1 MQFSHVCKNVCNKV
15 CKTSIYVCKN
25 SNSFVRTLK
34 IFTEVTIS
42 MQFLHVCR
50 SVCNRVHKTSI
61 FVCKNNNTFVRLIL
75 VMIIKN

>member
-15 CKTSIYVCKN
+15 SKTSISVRNN
-25 SNSFVRTLK
+25 SDSFVRTPK

-42 MQFLHVCR
+42 MQCLHVCKN
-50 SVCNRVHKTSI
+50 VCNRVHKTSI